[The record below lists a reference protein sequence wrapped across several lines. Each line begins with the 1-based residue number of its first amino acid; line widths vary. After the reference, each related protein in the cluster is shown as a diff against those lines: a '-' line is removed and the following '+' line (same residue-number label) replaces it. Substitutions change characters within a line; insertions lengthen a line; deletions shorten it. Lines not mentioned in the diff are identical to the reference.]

1 VNSRSNLLGTSER
14 WLVPVVLALY
24 VLFYLLD
31 PQGYYALLWEDG
43 LTEWAT
49 FVGLMAAGIVA
60 ALTVPKM
67 RSVGDRRLWFLVL
80 FAVGCILAGF
90 EEISW
95 GQRILNL
102 ESTEFFLEHSDSQE
116 MNAHNVLQ
124 KSLDLKTKHVAGIVL
139 LLYGVGLP
147 ILSRNSSI
155 SGIIAKWG
163 FVVPPRRMML
173 SWLLAAIM
181 MIDVPTGEEEELG
194 EFLFS
199 LCFLILAMGLYF
211 RGTRSGVAV

>member
-1 VNSRSNLLGTSER
+1 VNSRSNLLGTSEI

-43 LTEWAT
+43 FTEWAT
-49 FVGLMAAGIVA
+49 FVGLMAAGIMA

-67 RSVGDRRLWFLVL
+67 RRAGDRRLWFLVL
-80 FAVGCILAGF
+80 FAAGCFLAGF

-95 GQRILNL
+95 GQRIFNL

-124 KSLDLKTKHVAGIVL
+124 KSLDLKTKHVAGFVL
-139 LLYGVGLP
+139 LIYGVGLP
-147 ILSRNSSI
+147 LLSRISSL
-155 SGIIAKWG
+155 SGIIAKLG
-163 FVVPPRRMML
+163 IVVPPPRMML

-199 LCFLILAMGLYF
+199 LCFLVLALGLYL
-211 RGTRSGVAV
+211 RGTRSGAAA

>member
-1 VNSRSNLLGTSER
+1 VSNRSNLLGAIEL
-14 WLVPVVLALY
+14 WLVPIVLALY
-24 VLFYLLD
+24 VLFYFLD
-31 PQGYYALLWEDG
+31 PQGYYASLWEDG
-43 LTEWAT
+43 VTEWAT
-49 FVGLMAAGIVA
+49 FVGLIAAGIVA

-95 GQRILNL
+95 GQRVFNL

-155 SGIIAKWG
+155 SVIITKLGI
-163 FVVPPRRMML
+163 VVPPRRMML

-199 LCFLILAMGLYF
+199 LCFLILALGLYL
-211 RGTRSGVAV
+211 RGTRSGVAA